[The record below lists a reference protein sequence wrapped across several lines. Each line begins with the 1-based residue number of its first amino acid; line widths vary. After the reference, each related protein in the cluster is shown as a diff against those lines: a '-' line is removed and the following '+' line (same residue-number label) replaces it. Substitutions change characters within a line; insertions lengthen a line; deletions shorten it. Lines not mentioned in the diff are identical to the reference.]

1 MLKLRELTVFSIFYF
16 KVIAYGWW
24 HIQFRMNGIVM
35 NAKKR
40 VTGTQNVVKVIILL
54 FYQDPLPYLL
64 NQIVFLL

>member
-1 MLKLRELTVFSIFYF
+1 
-16 KVIAYGWW
+16 
-24 HIQFRMNGIVM
+24 MNGIVM

-64 NQIVFLL
+64 NQIVFLLLSNHSESG